1 MTLYQELVAAG
12 CEIGNHE
19 SDLHVKV
26 TPESRA
32 IVERYCWI
40 KARNIGVSIF
50 RSNIDNALWWDIPFA
65 FDPFWDHHFQP

>member
-32 IVERYCWI
+32 IVERWCWVD
-40 KARNIGVSIF
+40 KLYRGASLF
-50 RSNIDNALWWDIPFA
+50 RSNIDGSQWWDIPFA
-65 FDPFWDHHFQP
+65 FDPFWECKG